1 MLGLSKY
8 IVYLLQGFERMRPS
22 CSTCVHAVYIKVA
35 TFVKMVLFSL
45 LSWKLTQPHGAP
57 N

>member
-22 CSTCVHAVYIKVA
+22 RSTCVPAVYIKVA

-45 LSWKLTQPHGAP
+45 LSWKLTQPHVAP

>member
-8 IVYLLQGFERMRPS
+8 IVYLLQGFVRMKPS
-22 CSTCVHAVYIKVA
+22 CSTCVHGVYIKVD

-45 LSWKLTQPHGAP
+45 LSWKLTQPHVAP